1 MSVYH
6 PKNAVIFGGAGFV
19 GRNLTHELAKQDWN
33 ISVVTRRP
41 HRHRD
46 LLVMPTVKLI
56 EIEQLDSETI
66 RSVVR
71 ENDTVINL
79 VGILH
84 ESRRQSFEAIHTQ
97 LPGSIAEIGVEKN
110 IRRLIHI
117 SALGADVNAPSRYLQ
132 SKGHGERAL
141 SDRKHQGLQ
150 YDIIRPSII
159 FGPDDSFTRLFAKLL
174 KLSKVIFF
182 VISPDAKMQPV
193 YVGDLVNCILHA
205 VNQQHSSCSSFD
217 VAGPEVF
224 TFYELIRSIDE
235 LSGGRHRLIRL
246 NDSLTRLVATFAQ
259 FAPGKL
265 LTPDNILSLQVPN
278 VIQMEQPEPYGAQS
292 RRFEDTA
299 AFWLEP
305 QTERLDTYRT
315 QAGR

>member
-1 MSVYH
+1 MSVYY
-6 PKNAVIFGGAGFV
+6 PKNAVILGGAGFV
-19 GRNLTHELAKQDWN
+19 GRNLARELAERNWN
-33 ISVVTRRP
+33 VSVVTRRP

-46 LLVMPTVKLI
+46 LLVMPTVRLI
-56 EIEQLDSETI
+56 EVEQLDSDTI
-66 RSVVR
+66 RSLLR

-84 ESRRQSFEAIHTQ
+84 ESRRHSFEAIHTQ
-97 LPGSIAEIGVEKN
+97 LPSNIADIGIEKN

-132 SKGHGERAL
+132 SKGFGERAL
-141 SDRKHQGLQ
+141 SDRKDQGLRF
-150 YDIIRPSII
+150 DIIRPSII
-159 FGPDDSFTRLFAKLL
+159 FGPDDSFTRLFARLL
-174 KLSKVIFF
+174 KLAKFIFL

-193 YVGDLVNCILHA
+193 FVGDLVECILHA
-205 VNQQHSSCSSFD
+205 VNQQHSSCDSFD

-246 NDSLTRLVATFAQ
+246 NDNLSRMVANFAQ
-259 FAPGKL
+259 FTPGKL

-278 VIQMEQPEPYGAQS
+278 IIQTEQPAPYGAQS

-299 AFWLEP
+299 VSWLKP
-305 QTERLDTYRT
+305 QTRRLDAYRT